1 MVKDINSIRF
11 LEHIYNKNINDI
23 TKEEYNNFKEKF
35 IFMSNFYIDNN
46 NVVNKDDYKNIIQC
60 RLVEELTP
68 TKICRKLSIT
78 NNKIISVWS
87 NLLRKY
93 ELYDCEK
100 VNFDLNAKIDDLSI
114 NDLLIR
120 YCKDINLFS
129 ALKEHFGKKNIGYM
143 NFKELK
149 IAYTEQKLEFE
160 LHNKVTMKN
169 LGVKTF
175 SSFKNMME
183 DIEKAFPDEY
193 NKYDTEISEIF
204 EDELLALNKKL
215 IEDHPELLERFENEQ
230 VLNFIKLI
238 KGKDT
243 ESLFDD
249 TLENLVNLGLF
260 DSKED
265 AEWGTSSKIIEEIF
279 IRGCCGRFAVI
290 LKTVFGKGDILLL
303 KDECHV
309 LYRLNN
315 RLYDITG
322 EVTKKYKDCKF
333 KVVSKR
339 YVKEES
345 DMFDNYSFITRE
357 PII

>member
-93 ELYDCEK
+93 KLYDCEK

-160 LHNKVTMKN
+160 LHNKVTM
-169 LGVKTF
+169 
-175 SSFKNMME
+175 
-183 DIEKAFPDEY
+183 
-193 NKYDTEISEIF
+193 
-204 EDELLALNKKL
+204 
-215 IEDHPELLERFENEQ
+215 
-230 VLNFIKLI
+230 
-238 KGKDT
+238 
-243 ESLFDD
+243 
-249 TLENLVNLGLF
+249 
-260 DSKED
+260 
-265 AEWGTSSKIIEEIF
+265 
-279 IRGCCGRFAVI
+279 
-290 LKTVFGKGDILLL
+290 
-303 KDECHV
+303 
-309 LYRLNN
+309 
-315 RLYDITG
+315 
-322 EVTKKYKDCKF
+322 
-333 KVVSKR
+333 
-339 YVKEES
+339 
-345 DMFDNYSFITRE
+345 
-357 PII
+357 